1 MSRITFLTGPVRSG
15 KSRRAVELAAAWGAG
30 TVFIATCR
38 PPVAGPDGAP
48 SDPEMAARIRRHRAE
63 RPATWRVLEAPRDIP
78 AALDALRPPPAG
90 VLLDCLTLW
99 ASDRLDLSDDALIAE
114 WDRLLA
120 HLRAAPC
127 PAVIVGNEIGWSP
140 VPEHPGLRR
149 FRDLV
154 GILAQHTAAAA
165 TEAHLCLAGQTLRLK

>member
-1 MSRITFLTGPVRSG
+1 MPSLVFLTGPVRSG
-15 KSRRAVELAAAWGAG
+15 KSRRAVELATAWGPGA
-30 TVFIATCR
+30 VFIATCR

-48 SDPEMAARIRRHRAE
+48 TDPEMAERIRRHRAE
-63 RPATWRVLEAPRDIP
+63 RPAAWRVLEAPRDLP
-78 AALDALRPPPAG
+78 AALDALQPPPAG

-99 ASDRLDLSDDALIAE
+99 VSDRLDLSDDALIAE

-127 PAVIVGNEIGWSP
+127 PAVIVGNEIGWAP
-140 VPEHPGLRR
+140 VPEHPVLRR

-165 TEAHLCLAGQTLRLK
+165 TEAHLCVAGQTLRLK